1 MGQKGQVGR
10 ACWWARTVETTG
22 KWDGRAKEMAEMKDW
37 IGKPAELVSRIW
49 FKDLDLKFKD
59 SNTFKP
65 NLDWGQ
71 TKINLNKLLEDFLN
85 MELLKNHLNI
95 QIQAKALNQ
104 WLLKWFGRRFWNGI

>member
-1 MGQKGQVGR
+1 
-10 ACWWARTVETTG
+10 
-22 KWDGRAKEMAEMKDW
+22 
-37 IGKPAELVSRIW
+37 
-49 FKDLDLKFKD
+49 LDLKFKD

-104 WLLKWFGRRFWNGI
+104 WLLK